1 MAFEKNF
8 SSYRNYQYYQS
19 LFSYF
24 LLFFS
29 SESPAIISYY
39 FQFLV
44 KFMEK
49 SVRFILSCFS
59 LLRKFACF
67 EVLNICL
74 RNREFLSIRFLGV
87 GMSFYLVVLNLWEIS
102 NGVNFLYLILFG
114 EQGFRKVLEIFCLFL
129 ECLCDRGR
137 LWVGFVR

>member
-1 MAFEKNF
+1 
-8 SSYRNYQYYQS
+8 
-19 LFSYF
+19 
-24 LLFFS
+24 
-29 SESPAIISYY
+29 
-39 FQFLV
+39 
-44 KFMEK
+44 MEK

-67 EVLNICL
+67 EVLKICL
-74 RNREFLSIRFLGV
+74 ENREFLSLRFLGV

-129 ECLCDRGR
+129 EYLCDRGR

>member
-49 SVRFILSCFS
+49 LVGFILSCFS

-67 EVLNICL
+67 EVL
-74 RNREFLSIRFLGV
+74 RFLGV